1 MFSHLLRP
9 PTAVSPRAGAGEGVA
24 LGVAAVPGVLAAPAL
39 GVPEGAALDVPEGA
53 VLGVSEGAVL
63 GAGEGAA
70 LGAVDGATLGVCDGA
85 VLGAVVDCANAA
97 PVTARVAVTLRSL
110 RIMCLS
116 LWNRSGCL
124 ARRVASAPQPLQRF
138 LEGGK

>member
-1 MFSHLLRP
+1 VF
-9 PTAVSPRAGAGEGVA
+9 GVA
-24 LGVAAVPGVLAAPAL
+24 AVLGVPEGEVLGVAAVAGAP
-39 GVPEGAALDVPEGA
+39 DGA
-53 VLGVSEGAVL
+53 VLGVADGAVLGALDGAVLGAVAGAAFGVSEGAVL
-63 GAGEGAA
+63 GAG
-70 LGAVDGATLGVCDGA
+70 
-85 VLGAVVDCANAA
+85 VDCANAA
-97 PVTARVAVTLRSL
+97 PVMARVAVTLRSL